1 MTDTDSFSSQLFS
14 SLKIRAEL
22 LTSLDSL
29 KYEIMTPIQAQSL
42 PSILAGDDVIGQ
54 AKTGSGKTAA
64 FGLGLLNQLDATRF
78 HVQSLVL
85 CPTRELADQ
94 VATEIRNLARAIPN
108 VKVLTLCGGVPFG
121 PQAGSLEH
129 GAHIVVGT
137 PGRIEDHLN
146 RGTLHFKGLTALVLD
161 EADRMLDM
169 GFQDSV
175 DAIVDELPSPRQTLL
190 FSATFPAQIKSMS
203 KRIMRQP
210 VMIEVA
216 ATHTADSIEQHF
228 YQTAHDQRMDA
239 LRLLLLQHSAES
251 TLVFC
256 NLKRETEEIA
266 SALNADGFSAIA
278 LNGDLEQRD
287 RDQALVRFGNK
298 SASILI
304 ATDVASRGLD
314 IDALDVVINY
324 QTVHDP
330 ETYVHRIGRTG
341 RAGAK
346 GVACTLFT
354 DKDSY
359 HMALLKDVLGADIDM
374 SGEPLPSTSLLNK
387 QAAKPAM
394 TTLQIDGGKKQKVR
408 PGDIVGALTGANG
421 IKGNQIGKIQVSA
434 TWAYVAVKREVA
446 NQALKKLA
454 KGKLKGR
461 SFRVRLI

>member
-1 MTDTDSFSSQLFS
+1 
-14 SLKIRAEL
+14 
-22 LTSLDSL
+22 
-29 KYEIMTPIQAQSL
+29 
-42 PSILAGDDVIGQ
+42 
-54 AKTGSGKTAA
+54 
-64 FGLGLLNQLDATRF
+64 
-78 HVQSLVL
+78 
-85 CPTRELADQ
+85 
-94 VATEIRNLARAIPN
+94 
-108 VKVLTLCGGVPFG
+108 
-121 PQAGSLEH
+121 
-129 GAHIVVGT
+129 
-137 PGRIEDHLN
+137 
-146 RGTLHFKGLTALVLD
+146 
-161 EADRMLDM
+161 
-169 GFQDSV
+169 
-175 DAIVDELPSPRQTLL
+175 
-190 FSATFPAQIKSMS
+190 
-203 KRIMRQP
+203 MRQP

-359 HMALLKDVLGADIDM
+359 HMALLKDLLGADIDL